1 MCVLYALGKRGSR
14 SILEAQRAG
23 ETDWKYNAKD
33 FIYSFQDRH
42 SLLPSFLS
50 CPSNDTRSR
59 HVPAGLRSVLLVLVN
74 TVHTRLAVTVT
85 RVRLSLGFHSSSI
98 LSASNS
104 LDL

>member
-1 MCVLYALGKRGSR
+1 M
-14 SILEAQRAG
+14 
-23 ETDWKYNAKD
+23 
-33 FIYSFQDRH
+33 
-42 SLLPSFLS
+42 
-50 CPSNDTRSR
+50 
-59 HVPAGLRSVLLVLVN
+59 PAGLRSVLLVLVN